1 MNPDEMAVRLAEVD
15 QRSKSNTHRINELS
29 GQIEAVNKLAVS
41 VELLVQENKH
51 QTEAIKEVKTDV
63 QSLSGKVEAIEQKPA
78 KRWDGLVEKIILV
91 LAGAFAA
98 WLMSGAPGVAK

>member
-1 MNPDEMAVRLAEVD
+1 MTQEDMAAKLAEVD

-51 QTEAIKEVKTDV
+51 QTEAIKGVKDDV
-63 QSLSGKVEAIEQKPA
+63 AALSGKVEDIEQKPA
-78 KRWDGLVEKIILV
+78 KKWDSMVEKVAWAVIAAVI
-91 LAGAFAA
+91 AFALA
-98 WLMSGAPGVAK
+98 RIGLA

>member
-1 MNPDEMAVRLAEVD
+1 MTQEEMSVKLAEVD

-78 KRWDGLVEKIILV
+78 KKWDSIGEKVLWALIATVIGFALAELGL
-91 LAGAFAA
+91 A
-98 WLMSGAPGVAK
+98 

>member
-1 MNPDEMAVRLAEVD
+1 MTQEEVAAKLVEVE

-78 KRWDGLVEKIILV
+78 KKWDSIGEKV
-91 LAGAFAA
+91 LWALIAAVIGFALA
-98 WLMSGAPGVAK
+98 ELGIA